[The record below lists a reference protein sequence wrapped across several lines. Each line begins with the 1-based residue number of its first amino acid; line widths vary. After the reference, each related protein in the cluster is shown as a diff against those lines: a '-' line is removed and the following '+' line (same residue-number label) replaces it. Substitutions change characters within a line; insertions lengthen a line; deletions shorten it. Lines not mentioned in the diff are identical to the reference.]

1 MSTFNYII
9 LLLSS
14 ALLIGCTANRKTVF
28 LHPEYDFG
36 AIERIAVVNFENL
49 SSEQGVAGYVTRLF
63 ITELF
68 AAQAFDVVEP
78 GEVAKVL
85 RDIGQARGGELDLA
99 GMKRMSDSLGI
110 QAVIFGSVGEAGQ
123 SAGRTSAFN
132 VVSLNARMVDCVTGN
147 TVWSAA
153 VSLGGP
159 GSFSRML
166 GVGESSRSDTVLRAV
181 RRLTRT
187 LLN

>member
-1 MSTFNYII
+1 MNTFKYATFI
-9 LLLSS
+9 LFS
-14 ALLIGCTANRKTVF
+14 ALLLGCTANRKTVF

-36 AIERIAVVNFENL
+36 AIERIAVVSFENL
-49 SSEQGVAGYVTRLF
+49 STEQGVAGYVTRLF
-63 ITELF
+63 ITELL

-85 RDIGQARGGELDLA
+85 RDVGQSRGAELDLA
-99 GMKRMSDSLGI
+99 GLKRMADSLGI

-123 SAGRTSAFN
+123 AGGRTSAGN

-147 TVWSAA
+147 TVWSSA

-166 GVGESSRSDTVLRAV
+166 GVGESSRSDAVLRAV
-181 RRLTRT
+181 RKLARHC
-187 LLN
+187 